1 MQAQASDLAE
11 RLSEEGYGDEAG
23 LRELLPAVY
32 ADLKRIAHRQLFRN
46 VQGATMSTT
55 VLVHETYARIAQQPA
70 GRSLS
75 RAHFVS
81 LCARV
86 MRQIVID
93 HLRAHGADKRGGGDA
108 RLELLESDAAVE
120 PQFHALLTIA
130 EALDVLAQS
139 DARLARLIE
148 HHWFLGLEPDELA
161 AVHGLTL
168 RTIQRE
174 LKRARAWLGELLV
187 P

>member
-1 MQAQASDLAE
+1 MQTQAPDLAD
-11 RLSEEGYGDEAG
+11 RLSEQGYGDKAE
-23 LRELLPAVY
+23 LRELLPSVY

-46 VQGATMSTT
+46 VQGATLSTT
-55 VLVHETYARIAQQPA
+55 VLVHETYARIAEQPG

-86 MRQIVID
+86 MRQVVID
-93 HLRAHGADKRGGGDA
+93 HLRAHGADKRGGGA

-130 EALDVLAQS
+130 EALDTLS
-139 DARLARLIE
+139 DSDVRLARLIE

-161 AVHGLTL
+161 AVHGVTL

>member
-1 MQAQASDLAE
+1 MPIEVSDLAD
-11 RLSEEGYGDEAG
+11 RLSAEGYGDEAD
-23 LRELLPAVY
+23 LRELLPSVY
-32 ADLKRIAHRQLFRN
+32 ADLKRIAHRQLFRS
-46 VQGATMSTT
+46 VQGATLSTT
-55 VLVHETYARIAQQPA
+55 VLVHETYARIAERP

-75 RAHFVS
+75 REHFIS

-86 MRQIVID
+86 MRQVVID
-93 HLRAHGADKRGGGDA
+93 HLRAHGADKRSGGA
-108 RLELLESDAAVE
+108 RLELLDSDAPDE
-120 PQFHALLTIA
+120 PQFQSLLQIA
-130 EALDVLAQS
+130 EALDALAES

-161 AVHGLTL
+161 AVHGVTL